1 MTASPR
7 DVVAK
12 GPGTLP
18 ASASQSRPAAPLSRG
33 RRGAHRRY
41 VITPLVL
48 ASGVIVLFGLFFFWP
63 GLLGLTY
70 SFTSY
75 KGYGPLKFIGLDNYA
90 RLFKDSSF
98 YAALS
103 RTLIYAVFS
112 VPLGYALSLIMA
124 LAVTNPRAKGTT
136 GARIVFFLP
145 WLVSP
150 IVTGVI
156 WRWMFGENFGFV
168 NFIIGELG
176 GKSVPWAT
184 DGNLALLVVIFAS
197 AWSGAAFN
205 MLLFIAA
212 LNNVPVSYY
221 EAAQLDG
228 ANGLQCFRHITLP
241 AIAPTSVLVI
251 LLLTLGQMKEFA
263 LIQALNNG
271 GPGTK
276 NQLIVQYIYKT
287 GFAQANVGYA
297 SAASM
302 VLLVILMII
311 ALVQIAVSR
320 RAGEAW

>member
-70 SFTSY
+70 GFTSY

-168 NFIIGELG
+168 NFIIG
-176 GKSVPWAT
+176 
-184 DGNLALLVVIFAS
+184 
-197 AWSGAAFN
+197 
-205 MLLFIAA
+205 
-212 LNNVPVSYY
+212 
-221 EAAQLDG
+221 
-228 ANGLQCFRHITLP
+228 
-241 AIAPTSVLVI
+241 
-251 LLLTLGQMKEFA
+251 
-263 LIQALNNG
+263 
-271 GPGTK
+271 
-276 NQLIVQYIYKT
+276 
-287 GFAQANVGYA
+287 
-297 SAASM
+297 
-302 VLLVILMII
+302 
-311 ALVQIAVSR
+311 
-320 RAGEAW
+320 